1 MIKQEFPFVC
11 QALFLDYQAICQNQ
25 RGRTPDKVSGLR
37 YPKRLH
43 NPRPRLFTS
52 IALISVEL
60 IVTMNPFWNYCLE
73 KLGETLPAQQFST
86 WIRPLQLAADRD
98 NVTTELTIAAPNRF
112 ILKWVRDNYLNTFQE
127 LAERFYGEP
136 VTVNFSIGAAQAA
149 TDAVPTRS
157 TAPQNP
163 APTVSNLSTVPPAT
177 PAMTAPL
184 TEPAVVSSVGRKA
197 NGQGT
202 RLMPHFTFDELVV
215 GKANELARAACMNV
229 AESPGGAY
237 NPLFIYGGAGLGKT
251 HLIHAIGN
259 AVLARDPTKVVR
271 YVHAEDYYSDVVRA
285 YQQKAFDSF
294 KRSYRSIDLL
304 LLDDVQFLKGKD
316 RSQEEFFY
324 LFNALVEARK
334 QIVITC
340 DTYPKAIEGLEDRLI
355 TRLDWGLTV
364 QIEPPE
370 TEMRVAIL
378 KKKAESEGK
387 VLADEVAFFIAK
399 HLRSNVRELEGALT
413 RVLAFAQFH
422 GREITLETAKEALK
436 DIVGAYNRQ
445 ITVENIQK
453 MVADYYKLKVGDLY
467 SKKRSRMIA
476 RPRQVAMWLCKEVTP
491 HSYQMIGE
499 SFGGRDHTTV
509 LHAVRTIEDLRTK
522 DQQINHDIHVL
533 LQVLKG

>member
-1 MIKQEFPFVC
+1 
-11 QALFLDYQAICQNQ
+11 
-25 RGRTPDKVSGLR
+25 
-37 YPKRLH
+37 
-43 NPRPRLFTS
+43 
-52 IALISVEL
+52 
-60 IVTMNPFWNYCLE
+60 MNPFWNYCLE
-73 KLGETLPAQQFST
+73 KLGEELPAQQFST
-86 WIRPLQLAADRD
+86 WIRPLQLAADR
-98 NVTTELTIAAPNRF
+98 NSETNELTVSAPNRF
-112 ILKWVRDNYLNTFQE
+112 ILKWVRDNYLGTFQD
-127 LAERFYGEP
+127 LADSFYGQP
-136 VTVNFSIGAAQAA
+136 VTVNFTIGAAQAA
-149 TDAVPTRS
+149 ADSAPTRS
-157 TAPQNP
+157 A
-163 APTVSNLSTVPPAT
+163 
-177 PAMTAPL
+177 APL
-184 TEPAVVSSVGRKA
+184 NKPASENTPVAVNNPLPHTSPPPVAPVQAKPS
-197 NGQGT
+197 GQGT
-202 RLMPHFTFDELVV
+202 RLMTHFTFNELVV
-215 GKANELARAACMNV
+215 GKANELARAACMKV
-229 AESPGGAY
+229 AEAPGGAY

-259 AVLARDPTKVVR
+259 AVLAADPTKVVR

-294 KRSYRSIDLL
+294 KRTYRSIDLL

-378 KKKAESEGK
+378 KKKAETEGK

-509 LHAVRTIEDLRTK
+509 LHAVRTIEDMRTK

>member
-1 MIKQEFPFVC
+1 
-11 QALFLDYQAICQNQ
+11 
-25 RGRTPDKVSGLR
+25 
-37 YPKRLH
+37 
-43 NPRPRLFTS
+43 
-52 IALISVEL
+52 
-60 IVTMNPFWNYCLE
+60 MNPFWNYCLE
-73 KLGETLPAQQFST
+73 KLGEELPAQQFST
-86 WIRPLQLAADRD
+86 WIRPLQLASDR
-98 NVTTELTIAAPNRF
+98 NSETNELTVSAPNRF
-112 ILKWVRDNYLNTFQE
+112 ILKWVRDNYLGTFQD
-127 LAERFYGEP
+127 LADTFYGQP
-136 VTVNFSIGAAQAA
+136 VTVNFTIGAAQAA
-149 TDAVPTRS
+149 ADSAPTRS
-157 TAPQNP
+157 AAPINTPAAPNTP
-163 APTVSNLSTVPPAT
+163 APVNHQAPNKPA
-177 PAMTAPL
+177 PSVAP
-184 TEPAVVSSVGRKA
+184 TQAKA
-197 NGQGT
+197 SGQGT
-202 RLMPHFTFDELVV
+202 RLMTHFTFNELVV
-215 GKANELARAACMNV
+215 GKANELARAACMKV

-259 AVLARDPTKVVR
+259 AVLAADPTKVVR

-294 KRSYRSIDLL
+294 KRTYRSIDLL

-378 KKKAESEGK
+378 KKKAETEGK

-509 LHAVRTIEDLRTK
+509 LHAVRTIEDMRTK

>member
-1 MIKQEFPFVC
+1 
-11 QALFLDYQAICQNQ
+11 
-25 RGRTPDKVSGLR
+25 
-37 YPKRLH
+37 
-43 NPRPRLFTS
+43 
-52 IALISVEL
+52 
-60 IVTMNPFWNYCLE
+60 MNSFWNFCLE
-73 KLGETLPAQQFST
+73 RLAADLPAQQFST
-86 WIRPLQLAADRD
+86 WIRPLVLVAEKNALGE
-98 NVTTELTIAAPNRF
+98 VTVAAPNRF
-112 ILKWVRDNYLNTFQE
+112 ILKWVRDNYLGLFQQ
-127 LAERFYGEP
+127 LADGFYQEP
-136 VTVNFSIGAAQAA
+136 TTVVLTVNTTATPANLPVHNPSPTTQSDPPKSSESRVSASVFRSSDVRESAAQA
-149 TDAVPTRS
+149 T
-157 TAPQNP
+157 NP
-163 APTVSNLSTVPPAT
+163 KISGSL
-177 PAMTAPL
+177 
-184 TEPAVVSSVGRKA
+184 

-202 RLMPHFTFDELVV
+202 RLMPHFTFDSLVV
-215 GKANELARAACMNV
+215 GKANELARAACQNV
-229 AESPGGAY
+229 SQSPGGAY

-259 AVLARDPTKVVR
+259 AVLAADPTKVVR

-294 KRSYRSIDLL
+294 KRNYRSLDLL

-387 VLADEVAFFIAK
+387 PIADEVAFFIAK

-453 MVADYYKLKVGDLY
+453 MVADYYKLKVADLY
-467 SKKRSRMIA
+467 SKKRTRAIA
-476 RPRQVAMWLCKEVTP
+476 RPRQIAMWLCKEVTP

-509 LHAVRTIEDLRTK
+509 LHAVRMVEDLRSK

>member
-1 MIKQEFPFVC
+1 
-11 QALFLDYQAICQNQ
+11 
-25 RGRTPDKVSGLR
+25 
-37 YPKRLH
+37 
-43 NPRPRLFTS
+43 
-52 IALISVEL
+52 
-60 IVTMNPFWNYCLE
+60 MNPFWNFCLE
-73 KLGETLPAQQFST
+73 QLGANLPAQQFST
-86 WIRPLQLAADRD
+86 WIRPLQLNADK
-98 NVTTELTIAAPNRF
+98 NANGEITIAAPNRF
-112 ILKWVRDNYLNTFQE
+112 ILKWVRDNYLANFQQ
-127 LAERFYGEP
+127 LAEDFYQEP
-136 VTVNFSIGAAQAA
+136 VTVVLSVGAATASV
-149 TDAVPTRS
+149 DLPTRS
-157 TAPQNP
+157 A
-163 APTVSNLSTVPPAT
+163 
-177 PAMTAPL
+177 APL
-184 TEPAVVSSVGRKA
+184 SAVPASNQKSAEPAIEKGDVREAAAQTAVRKNTGSL

-202 RLMPHFTFDELVV
+202 RLMPHFTFDSLVV
-215 GKANELARAACMNV
+215 GKANELARAACLNV
-229 AESPGGAY
+229 AQSPGGAY

-259 AVLARDPTKVVR
+259 AVLANDPSKVVR

-294 KRSYRSIDLL
+294 KRNYRSLDLL

-324 LFNALVEARK
+324 LFNALVEAKK

-387 VLADEVAFFIAK
+387 PIADEVAFFIAK

-422 GREITLETAKEALK
+422 GREITLDTAKEALK

-453 MVADYYKLKVGDLY
+453 MVADYYKLKVADLY
-467 SKKRSRMIA
+467 SKKRSRVIA
-476 RPRQVAMWLCKEVTP
+476 RPRQIAMWLCKEVTP
-491 HSYQMIGE
+491 HSFQMIGE

-509 LHAVRTIEDLRTK
+509 LHAVRTVEDLRGK

>member
-1 MIKQEFPFVC
+1 
-11 QALFLDYQAICQNQ
+11 
-25 RGRTPDKVSGLR
+25 
-37 YPKRLH
+37 
-43 NPRPRLFTS
+43 
-52 IALISVEL
+52 
-60 IVTMNPFWNYCLE
+60 MNSFWNYCVE
-73 KLGETLPAQQFST
+73 QLGVELPAQQFST
-86 WIRPLQLAADRD
+86 WIRPLQLASDKNA
-98 NVTTELTIAAPNRF
+98 VGEVTIAAPNRF
-112 ILKWVRDNYLNTFQE
+112 ILKWVRDNYLNIFQR
-127 LAERFYGEP
+127 LADDFYKEP
-136 VTVNFSIGAAQAA
+136 VTVILTVGGAPVAASGSAQAPARSTPPASSMVGTTSTTAAPLFKTEDVRESAAQ
-149 TDAVPTRS
+149 
-157 TAPQNP
+157 TAN
-163 APTVSNLSTVPPAT
+163 
-177 PAMTAPL
+177 
-184 TEPAVVSSVGRKA
+184 RKNIGSL

-202 RLMPHFTFDELVV
+202 RLMPHFTFDSLVV
-215 GKANELARAACMNV
+215 GKANELARAACLNV
-229 AESPGGAY
+229 SQSPGGAY

-259 AVLARDPTKVVR
+259 AVLAADPTKIVR

-294 KRSYRSIDLL
+294 KRNYRSLDLL

-324 LFNALVEARK
+324 LFNALVEAKK

-387 VLADEVAFFIAK
+387 PIADEVAFFIAK

-453 MVADYYKLKVGDLY
+453 MVADYYKLKVADLY

-476 RPRQVAMWLCKEVTP
+476 RPRQIAMWLCKEVTP

-509 LHAVRTIEDLRTK
+509 LHAVRTIEDLRGK

>member
-1 MIKQEFPFVC
+1 MSHS
-11 QALFLDYQAICQNQ
+11 AATGSY
-25 RGRTPDKVSGLR
+25 R
-37 YPKRLH
+37 H
-43 NPRPRLFTS
+43 
-52 IALISVEL
+52 
-60 IVTMNPFWNYCLE
+60 MNPFWNYCLE
-73 KLGETLPAQQFST
+73 KLGEELPAQQFST

-98 NVTTELTIAAPNRF
+98 SETNELTVSAPNRF
-112 ILKWVRDNYLNTFQE
+112 ILKWVRDNYLGTFQD
-127 LAERFYGEP
+127 LADSFYGQP
-136 VTVNFSIGAAQAA
+136 VTVNFTIGAAQAA
-149 TDAVPTRS
+149 ADSAPTRS
-157 TAPQNP
+157 A
-163 APTVSNLSTVPPAT
+163 
-177 PAMTAPL
+177 APL
-184 TEPAVVSSVGRKA
+184 NKSASENSPVSVNNALPHTSPPPVVPVQTKPS
-197 NGQGT
+197 GQGT
-202 RLMPHFTFDELVV
+202 RLMTHFTFNELVV
-215 GKANELARAACMNV
+215 GKANELARAACMKV
-229 AESPGGAY
+229 AEAPGGAY

-259 AVLARDPTKVVR
+259 AVLAADPTKVVR

-294 KRSYRSIDLL
+294 KRTYRSIDLL

-378 KKKAESEGK
+378 KKKAETEGK

-509 LHAVRTIEDLRTK
+509 LHAVRTIEDMRTK

>member
-1 MIKQEFPFVC
+1 
-11 QALFLDYQAICQNQ
+11 
-25 RGRTPDKVSGLR
+25 
-37 YPKRLH
+37 
-43 NPRPRLFTS
+43 
-52 IALISVEL
+52 
-60 IVTMNPFWNYCLE
+60 MNPFWNYCLE

-86 WIRPLQLAADRD
+86 WIRPLVLSSDRND
-98 NVTTELTIAAPNRF
+98 VTTDLIISAPNRF
-112 ILKWVRDNYLNTFQE
+112 ILKWVRDNYLNTFQA
-127 LAERFYGEP
+127 LANEFYKEP
-136 VTVNFSIGAAQAA
+136 VTVNLIVGSTQAS
-149 TDAVPTRS
+149 TNSVPTRS
-157 TAPQNP
+157 NASQPAALTQTTIPIAAPIP
-163 APTVSNLSTVPPAT
+163 SSNSPVLPDT
-177 PAMTAPL
+177 PVIAH
-184 TEPAVVSSVGRKA
+184 SIRK

-259 AVLARDPTKVVR
+259 AVLSHDPTKVVR

-413 RVLAFAQFH
+413 RVLAYAQFH

-467 SKKRSRMIA
+467 SKKRSRIIA

-509 LHAVRTIEDLRTK
+509 LHAVRTIEDLRSK

>member
-1 MIKQEFPFVC
+1 
-11 QALFLDYQAICQNQ
+11 
-25 RGRTPDKVSGLR
+25 
-37 YPKRLH
+37 
-43 NPRPRLFTS
+43 
-52 IALISVEL
+52 
-60 IVTMNPFWNYCLE
+60 MNSFWNYCLE
-73 KLGETLPAQQFST
+73 KLGEELPAQQFST
-86 WIRPLQLAADRD
+86 WIRPLQLAADR
-98 NVTTELTIAAPNRF
+98 NSETNELTVAAPNRF

-127 LAERFYGEP
+127 LADTFYGQP
-136 VTVNFSIGAAQAA
+136 VTVNFTIGAAQAA
-149 TDAVPTRS
+149 ADGAPTRS
-157 TAPQNP
+157 AAPQNSAAPINTPTHVPNPATPREQSSPAP
-163 APTVSNLSTVPPAT
+163 APTMA
-177 PAMTAPL
+177 TAP
-184 TEPAVVSSVGRKA
+184 AKA
-197 NGQGT
+197 SGQGT
-202 RLMPHFTFDELVV
+202 RLMPHFTFSELVV

-229 AESPGGAY
+229 AETPGGAY

-259 AVLARDPTKVVR
+259 AVLAADPTKVVR

-294 KRSYRSIDLL
+294 KRTYRSIDLL

-467 SKKRSRMIA
+467 SKKRSRIIA

-509 LHAVRTIEDLRTK
+509 LHAVRTIEDLRIK

>member
-1 MIKQEFPFVC
+1 
-11 QALFLDYQAICQNQ
+11 
-25 RGRTPDKVSGLR
+25 
-37 YPKRLH
+37 
-43 NPRPRLFTS
+43 
-52 IALISVEL
+52 
-60 IVTMNPFWNYCLE
+60 MNPFWNFCIE
-73 KLGETLPAQQFST
+73 QLGAELPAQQFST
-86 WIRPLQLAADRD
+86 WIRPLQLVEGKNDRGE
-98 NVTTELTIAAPNRF
+98 VAIAAPNRF
-112 ILKWVRDNYLNTFQE
+112 ILKWVRDNYLGIFQR
-127 LAERFYGEP
+127 LAEEFYKEP
-136 VTVNFSIGAAQAA
+136 VSVILSVGAAVTAA
-149 TDAVPTRS
+149 DLPKRS
-157 TAPQNP
+157 APPVETQIAAKP
-163 APTVSNLSTVPPAT
+163 APTFKTEDVRESAAVQ
-177 PAMTAPL
+177 TA
-184 TEPAVVSSVGRKA
+184 ARKTA
-197 NGQGT
+197 GSLNGQGT
-202 RLMPHFTFDELVV
+202 RLMPHFTFDSLVV
-215 GKANELARAACMNV
+215 GKANELARAACLNV
-229 AESPGGAY
+229 AQSPGGAY

-259 AVLARDPTKVVR
+259 AVLAADPTKVVR

-294 KRSYRSIDLL
+294 KRNYRSLDLL

-370 TEMRVAIL
+370 TEMRVAII

-387 VLADEVAFFIAK
+387 PVADEVAFFIAK

-453 MVADYYKLKVGDLY
+453 MVADYYKLKVADLY
-467 SKKRSRMIA
+467 SKKRSRVIA
-476 RPRQVAMWLCKEVTP
+476 RPRQIAMWLCKEVTP

-509 LHAVRTIEDLRTK
+509 LHAVRTVEDLRNK

>member
-1 MIKQEFPFVC
+1 
-11 QALFLDYQAICQNQ
+11 
-25 RGRTPDKVSGLR
+25 
-37 YPKRLH
+37 
-43 NPRPRLFTS
+43 
-52 IALISVEL
+52 
-60 IVTMNPFWNYCLE
+60 MNPFWNFCLE
-73 KLGETLPAQQFST
+73 RLATELPAQQFST
-86 WIRPLQLAADRD
+86 WIRPLQAHGDKNASSE
-98 NVTTELTIAAPNRF
+98 VTIAAPNRF
-112 ILKWVRDNYLNTFQE
+112 ILKWVRDNYLGLFQS
-127 LAERFYGEP
+127 LANEFYNEP
-136 VTVNFSIGAAQAA
+136 VTVIFAVGAATAA
-149 TDAVPTRS
+149 GDLPTRS
-157 TAPQNP
+157 PLTAGSAQASTTLASTPP
-163 APTVSNLSTVPPAT
+163 STVHSPAKA
-177 PAMTAPL
+177 PAFKTEL
-184 TEPAVVSSVGRKA
+184 THESAAQTMPRKTQSRLNA
-197 NGQGT
+197 QGT
-202 RLMPHFTFDELVV
+202 RLMPHFTFDSLVV
-215 GKANELARAACMNV
+215 GKANELARAACLNV
-229 AESPGGAY
+229 SQSPGGAY

-259 AVLARDPTKVVR
+259 AVLAADPTKVVR

-294 KRSYRSIDLL
+294 KQNYRSLDLL

-387 VLADEVAFFIAK
+387 PISDEVAFFIAK

-453 MVADYYKLKVGDLY
+453 MVADYYKLKVADLY
-467 SKKRSRMIA
+467 SKKRSRAIA

-509 LHAVRTIEDLRTK
+509 LHAVRTVEDLRLK
-522 DQQINHDIHVL
+522 DQLINHDIHVL

>member
-1 MIKQEFPFVC
+1 
-11 QALFLDYQAICQNQ
+11 
-25 RGRTPDKVSGLR
+25 
-37 YPKRLH
+37 
-43 NPRPRLFTS
+43 
-52 IALISVEL
+52 
-60 IVTMNPFWNYCLE
+60 MNPFWNYCLE

-86 WIRPLQLAADRD
+86 WIRPLQLAADR
-98 NVTTELTIAAPNRF
+98 NTETNELTVSAPNRF
-112 ILKWVRDNYLNTFQE
+112 ILKWVRDNYLGTFQE
-127 LAERFYGEP
+127 LADTFYGGP
-136 VTVNFSIGAAQAA
+136 VTVNFTIGTAQAA
-149 TDAVPTRS
+149 ANSAPTRS
-157 TAPQNP
+157 AAPQ
-163 APTVSNLSTVPPAT
+163 TVGAQDSVSSPAT
-177 PAMTAPL
+177 AEKT
-184 TEPAVVSSVGRKA
+184 TTSSVASTAVAQRKA
-197 NGQGT
+197 SGQGT
-202 RLMPHFTFDELVV
+202 RLMTHFTFDELVV

-229 AESPGGAY
+229 AETPGGAY

-259 AVLARDPTKVVR
+259 AVLAADPTKVVR

-294 KRSYRSIDLL
+294 KRTYRSIDLL

-370 TEMRVAIL
+370 TELRVAIL

-509 LHAVRTIEDLRTK
+509 LHAVRTIEDMRSK

>member
-1 MIKQEFPFVC
+1 
-11 QALFLDYQAICQNQ
+11 
-25 RGRTPDKVSGLR
+25 
-37 YPKRLH
+37 
-43 NPRPRLFTS
+43 
-52 IALISVEL
+52 
-60 IVTMNPFWNYCLE
+60 MNPFWNYCLE
-73 KLGETLPAQQFST
+73 KLGETIPAQQFST
-86 WIRPLQLAADRD
+86 WIRPLQLAADQHAETGS
-98 NVTTELTIAAPNRF
+98 VTIAAPNRF
-112 ILKWVRDNYLNTFQE
+112 ILKWVRDNYLNSFQN
-127 LAERFYGEP
+127 LADAFYGEP
-136 VTVNFSIGAAQAA
+136 VTVNFTIGAAQTA
-149 TDAVPTRS
+149 TDSTPTRS
-157 TAPQNP
+157 AAPIAAEIPTSTTLLSNSDPVKVASAP
-163 APTVSNLSTVPPAT
+163 ALPNAQ
-177 PAMTAPL
+177 
-184 TEPAVVSSVGRKA
+184 RKPS
-197 NGQGT
+197 GQGT
-202 RLMPHFTFDELVV
+202 RLMTHFTFDELVV

-229 AESPGGAY
+229 AEAPGGAY

-259 AVLARDPTKVVR
+259 AVLANDPTKVVR

-294 KRSYRSIDLL
+294 KRNYRSLDLL

-378 KKKAESEGK
+378 KKKAETEGK
-387 VLADEVAFFIAK
+387 PIADEVAFFIAK

-422 GREITLETAKEALK
+422 GREITLETTKEALK

-467 SKKRSRMIA
+467 SKKRSRNIA

-509 LHAVRTIEDLRTK
+509 LHAVRTIEDLKNK
-522 DQQINHDIHVL
+522 DQQMNHDIHVL

>member
-1 MIKQEFPFVC
+1 
-11 QALFLDYQAICQNQ
+11 
-25 RGRTPDKVSGLR
+25 
-37 YPKRLH
+37 
-43 NPRPRLFTS
+43 
-52 IALISVEL
+52 
-60 IVTMNPFWNYCLE
+60 MNPFWNYCLE
-73 KLGETLPAQQFST
+73 KLGETIPAQQFST
-86 WIRPLQLAADRD
+86 WIRPLQLAADQHAETGS
-98 NVTTELTIAAPNRF
+98 VTIAAPNRF
-112 ILKWVRDNYLNTFQE
+112 ILKWVRDNYLNSFQN
-127 LAERFYGEP
+127 LADAFYGEP
-136 VTVNFSIGAAQAA
+136 VTVNFTIGAAQTA
-149 TDAVPTRS
+149 TDSTPTRS
-157 TAPQNP
+157 A
-163 APTVSNLSTVPPAT
+163 
-177 PAMTAPL
+177 APL
-184 TEPAVVSSVGRKA
+184 AAEVATSTTLLSNSDPVKVASAPALPNAQRKPS
-197 NGQGT
+197 GQGT
-202 RLMPHFTFDELVV
+202 RLMTHFTFDELVV

-229 AESPGGAY
+229 AEAPGGAY

-259 AVLARDPTKVVR
+259 AVLANDPTKVVR

-294 KRSYRSIDLL
+294 KRNYRSLDLL

-378 KKKAESEGK
+378 KKKAETEGK
-387 VLADEVAFFIAK
+387 PIADEVAFFIAK

-422 GREITLETAKEALK
+422 GREITLETTKEALK

-467 SKKRSRMIA
+467 SKKRSRNIA

-509 LHAVRTIEDLRTK
+509 LHAVRTIEDLKNK
-522 DQQINHDIHVL
+522 DQQMNHDIHVL

>member
-1 MIKQEFPFVC
+1 MNSFWKFC
-11 QALFLDYQAICQNQ
+11 LDQLAA
-25 RGRTPDKVSGLR
+25 D
-37 YPKRLH
+37 
-43 NPRPRLFTS
+43 
-52 IALISVEL
+52 
-60 IVTMNPFWNYCLE
+60 
-73 KLGETLPAQQFST
+73 LPAQQFST
-86 WIRPLQLAADRD
+86 WVRPLQLAQDR
-98 NVTTELTIAAPNRF
+98 NANAELTISAPNRF
-112 ILKWVRDNYLNTFQE
+112 ILKWVRDNYLTRLQL
-127 LAERFYGEP
+127 LADQFYQAP
-136 VTVNFSIGAAQAA
+136 TIVLLTVGTAQTSSDGMAHA
-149 TDAVPTRS
+149 SPAVPARATPPS
-157 TAPQNP
+157 LIP
-163 APTVSNLSTVPPAT
+163 VSAT
-177 PAMTAPL
+177 PAASYTAQGGADRAPISHEPVRKTTPPL
-184 TEPAVVSSVGRKA
+184 
-197 NGQGT
+197 NGLGT
-202 RLMPHFTFDELVV
+202 RLMPHFTFDSLVV
-215 GKANELARAACMNV
+215 GKANELARAACLNV
-229 AESPGGAY
+229 SQSPGGAY

-259 AVLARDPTKVVR
+259 AVLAADPTKVVR

-285 YQQKAFDSF
+285 YQQKAFDTF
-294 KRSYRSIDLL
+294 KRNYRSLDLL

-387 VLADEVAFFIAK
+387 PIADEVAFFIAK

-413 RVLAFAQFH
+413 RVLAYAQFH
-422 GREITLETAKEALK
+422 GKEITLETAKEALK

-453 MVADYYKLKVGDLY
+453 MVADYYKLKVADLY
-467 SKKRSRMIA
+467 SKKRTRAIA
-476 RPRQVAMWLCKEVTP
+476 RPRQIAMWLCKEVTP

-509 LHAVRTIEDLRTK
+509 LHAVRTVEELRNK

>member
-1 MIKQEFPFVC
+1 
-11 QALFLDYQAICQNQ
+11 
-25 RGRTPDKVSGLR
+25 
-37 YPKRLH
+37 
-43 NPRPRLFTS
+43 
-52 IALISVEL
+52 
-60 IVTMNPFWNYCLE
+60 
-73 KLGETLPAQQFST
+73 
-86 WIRPLQLAADRD
+86 
-98 NVTTELTIAAPNRF
+98 
-112 ILKWVRDNYLNTFQE
+112 
-127 LAERFYGEP
+127 
-136 VTVNFSIGAAQAA
+136 
-149 TDAVPTRS
+149 
-157 TAPQNP
+157 
-163 APTVSNLSTVPPAT
+163 
-177 PAMTAPL
+177 
-184 TEPAVVSSVGRKA
+184 
-197 NGQGT
+197 
-202 RLMPHFTFDELVV
+202 
-215 GKANELARAACMNV
+215 NELARAACMKV
-229 AESPGGAY
+229 SEAPGGAY

-259 AVLARDPTKVVR
+259 AVLAADPTKVVR

-294 KRSYRSIDLL
+294 KRTYRSIDLL

-378 KKKAESEGK
+378 KKKAETEGK

-509 LHAVRTIEDLRTK
+509 LHAVRTIEDMRTK

>member
-1 MIKQEFPFVC
+1 
-11 QALFLDYQAICQNQ
+11 
-25 RGRTPDKVSGLR
+25 
-37 YPKRLH
+37 
-43 NPRPRLFTS
+43 
-52 IALISVEL
+52 
-60 IVTMNPFWNYCLE
+60 MNPFWNFCIEQLAAD
-73 KLGETLPAQQFST
+73 LPAQQFST
-86 WIRPLQLAADRD
+86 WIRPLQSGGDINA
-98 NVTTELTIAAPNRF
+98 NGEVTICAPNRF
-112 ILKWVRDNYLNTFQE
+112 ILKWVRDNYLDRFQSF
-127 LAERFYGEP
+127 AEAFYKEP
-136 VTVNFSIGAAQAA
+136 VTIVLTVGASEAA
-149 TDAVPTRS
+149 VALPSRAAAGVR
-157 TAPQNP
+157 TAPISVPKP
-163 APTVSNLSTVPPAT
+163 ANTALRTEDIRESAARASGGPKSRAT
-177 PAMTAPL
+177 L
-184 TEPAVVSSVGRKA
+184 

-202 RLMPHFTFDELVV
+202 RLMPHFTFDSLVV
-215 GKANELARAACMNV
+215 GKANELARAACLNV
-229 AESPGGAY
+229 AQSPGGAY

-259 AVLARDPTKVVR
+259 AVLASDPTKVVR

-294 KRSYRSIDLL
+294 KRNYRSLDLL

-387 VLADEVAFFIAK
+387 PIADEVAFFIAK

-453 MVADYYKLKVGDLY
+453 MVADYYKLKVADLY
-467 SKKRSRMIA
+467 SKKRTRAIA
-476 RPRQVAMWLCKEVTP
+476 RPRQIAMWLCKEVTP

-509 LHAVRTIEDLRTK
+509 LHAVRTVEDLRTK

>member
-1 MIKQEFPFVC
+1 
-11 QALFLDYQAICQNQ
+11 
-25 RGRTPDKVSGLR
+25 
-37 YPKRLH
+37 
-43 NPRPRLFTS
+43 
-52 IALISVEL
+52 
-60 IVTMNPFWNYCLE
+60 MNPFWNYCLE
-73 KLGETLPAQQFST
+73 KLGEELPAQQFST
-86 WIRPLQLAADRD
+86 WIRPLQLAADR
-98 NVTTELTIAAPNRF
+98 NSETNELTVSAPNRF
-112 ILKWVRDNYLNTFQE
+112 ILKWVRDNYLGTFQE
-127 LAERFYGEP
+127 LADTFYGQP
-136 VTVNFSIGAAQAA
+136 VTVNFTIGAAQAA
-149 TDAVPTRS
+149 ADSAPTRS
-157 TAPQNP
+157 AAPLNKP
-163 APTVSNLSTVPPAT
+163 AAEHASAAINNHVSNTPPPPVAT
-177 PAMTAPL
+177 PQA
-184 TEPAVVSSVGRKA
+184 KA
-197 NGQGT
+197 SGQGT
-202 RLMPHFTFDELVV
+202 RLMTHFTFNELVV
-215 GKANELARAACMNV
+215 GKANELARAACMKV
-229 AESPGGAY
+229 AEAPGGAY

-259 AVLARDPTKVVR
+259 AVLAADPTKVVR

-294 KRSYRSIDLL
+294 KRTYRSIDLL

-378 KKKAESEGK
+378 KKKAETEGK

-509 LHAVRTIEDLRTK
+509 LHAVRTIEDMRSK
-522 DQQINHDIHVL
+522 DQQINHDLHVL

>member
-1 MIKQEFPFVC
+1 
-11 QALFLDYQAICQNQ
+11 
-25 RGRTPDKVSGLR
+25 
-37 YPKRLH
+37 
-43 NPRPRLFTS
+43 
-52 IALISVEL
+52 
-60 IVTMNPFWNYCLE
+60 MNPFWNYCLE
-73 KLGETLPAQQFST
+73 KLGEALPAQQFST
-86 WIRPLQLAADRD
+86 WIRPLVLSSERD
-98 NVTTELTIAAPNRF
+98 DVTTELVISAPNRF
-112 ILKWVRDNYLNTFQE
+112 ILKWVRDNYLTTLQE
-127 LAERFYGEP
+127 LANQFYSEP
-136 VTVNFSIGAAQAA
+136 VTVNLTVGSTQTA
-149 TDAVPTRS
+149 TNSVPTRS
-157 TAPQNP
+157 NASQPAALSQRTIPIAAPIP
-163 APTVSNLSTVPPAT
+163 ASNSPVLPDTHVI
-177 PAMTAPL
+177 AP
-184 TEPAVVSSVGRKA
+184 SIRK

-215 GKANELARAACMNV
+215 GKANELARAACMKV
-229 AESPGGAY
+229 AETPGGAY

-259 AVLARDPTKVVR
+259 AVLAADPTKVVR

-294 KRSYRSIDLL
+294 KRTYRSIDLL

-387 VLADEVAFFIAK
+387 ILADEVAFFIAK

-413 RVLAFAQFH
+413 RVLAYAQFH
-422 GREITLETAKEALK
+422 GRDITLETAKEALK

-509 LHAVRTIEDLRTK
+509 LHAVRTIEDLRSK

>member
-1 MIKQEFPFVC
+1 
-11 QALFLDYQAICQNQ
+11 
-25 RGRTPDKVSGLR
+25 
-37 YPKRLH
+37 
-43 NPRPRLFTS
+43 
-52 IALISVEL
+52 
-60 IVTMNPFWNYCLE
+60 MNPFWNFCLE
-73 KLGETLPAQQFST
+73 QLGANLPAQQFST
-86 WIRPLQLAADRD
+86 WIRPLQLNSDKNA
-98 NVTTELTIAAPNRF
+98 NGEITIAAPNRF
-112 ILKWVRDNYLNTFQE
+112 ILKWVRDNYLANFQQ
-127 LAERFYGEP
+127 LADDFYQEP
-136 VTVNFSIGAAQAA
+136 VTVVLSVGAAVGTSDLPPRTAA
-149 TDAVPTRS
+149 PSSPV
-157 TAPQNP
+157 TASSQ
-163 APTVSNLSTVPPAT
+163 NLSESAT
-177 PAMTAPL
+177 QKGDVREVAAQ
-184 TEPAVVSSVGRKA
+184 SGIRKSTGSL

-202 RLMPHFTFDELVV
+202 RLMQHFTFDSLVV
-215 GKANELARAACMNV
+215 GKANELARAACLNV
-229 AESPGGAY
+229 AQSPGGAY

-259 AVLARDPTKVVR
+259 AVLANDPSKVVR

-294 KRSYRSIDLL
+294 KRNYRSLDLL

-324 LFNALVEARK
+324 LFNALVEAKK

-387 VLADEVAFFIAK
+387 PIADEVAFFIAK

-422 GREITLETAKEALK
+422 GREITLDTAKEALK

-453 MVADYYKLKVGDLY
+453 MVADYYKLKVADLY
-467 SKKRSRMIA
+467 SKKRSRVIA
-476 RPRQVAMWLCKEVTP
+476 RPRQIAMWLCKEVTP
-491 HSYQMIGE
+491 HSFQMIGE

-509 LHAVRTIEDLRTK
+509 LHAVRTVEDLRGK

>member
-1 MIKQEFPFVC
+1 
-11 QALFLDYQAICQNQ
+11 
-25 RGRTPDKVSGLR
+25 
-37 YPKRLH
+37 
-43 NPRPRLFTS
+43 
-52 IALISVEL
+52 
-60 IVTMNPFWNYCLE
+60 MNPLWNFFIE
-73 KLGETLPAQQFST
+73 QLGTELPAQQFST
-86 WIRPLQLAADRD
+86 WIRPLQLVADK
-98 NVTTELTIAAPNRF
+98 NTQGEIIIAAPNRF
-112 ILKWVRDNYLNTFQE
+112 ILKWVRDNYLGSFQH
-127 LAERFYGEP
+127 LAEQFYNEP
-136 VTVNFSIGAAQAA
+136 VKVMLTVGAASAA
-149 TDAVPTRS
+149 ADLPTRS
-157 TAPQNP
+157 TPPVQTRNDRPEIP
-163 APTVSNLSTVPPAT
+163 AASSDQSTKPAFKSADLRESTALSTGPKN
-177 PAMTAPL
+177 
-184 TEPAVVSSVGRKA
+184 VGSL

-202 RLMPHFTFDELVV
+202 RLMPHFSFDSLVV
-215 GKANELARAACMNV
+215 GKANELARAACLNV
-229 AESPGGAY
+229 SQSPGGAY

-259 AVLARDPTKVVR
+259 AVLATDPSKVVR

-294 KRSYRSIDLL
+294 KRNYRSLDLL

-387 VLADEVAFFIAK
+387 PIADEVAFFIAK

-413 RVLAFAQFH
+413 RVLAFSQFH

-453 MVADYYKLKVGDLY
+453 MVADYYKLKVADLY
-467 SKKRSRMIA
+467 SKKRSRIIA
-476 RPRQVAMWLCKEVTP
+476 RPRQIAMWLCKEVTP

-509 LHAVRTIEDLRTK
+509 LHAVRTVEDLRGK

>member
-1 MIKQEFPFVC
+1 
-11 QALFLDYQAICQNQ
+11 
-25 RGRTPDKVSGLR
+25 
-37 YPKRLH
+37 
-43 NPRPRLFTS
+43 
-52 IALISVEL
+52 
-60 IVTMNPFWNYCLE
+60 MNSFWNYCIDQLSAD
-73 KLGETLPAQQFST
+73 LPAQQFST
-86 WIRPLQLAADRD
+86 WIRPLQLAADK
-98 NVTTELTIAAPNRF
+98 NVHGEVIIAAPNRF
-112 ILKWVRDNYLNTFQE
+112 IQKWVRDNYLTVFQD
-127 LAERFYGEP
+127 LADRFYQEP
-136 VTVNFSIGAAQAA
+136 VTVVLSVGAASAA
-149 TDAVPTRS
+149 ADLPTRS
-157 TAPQNP
+157 AAP
-163 APTVSNLSTVPPAT
+163 VT
-177 PAMTAPL
+177 PAAAVASKTSGSSFKTDDVRETA
-184 TEPAVVSSVGRKA
+184 AQSGIRKSTDRL
-197 NGQGT
+197 NVQGT
-202 RLMPHFTFDELVV
+202 RLMPHFTFDSLVV
-215 GKANELARAACMNV
+215 GKANELARAACLNV
-229 AESPGGAY
+229 AQSPGGAY

-259 AVLARDPTKVVR
+259 AVLAADPTKVVR

-294 KRSYRSIDLL
+294 KRNYRSLDLL

-387 VLADEVAFFIAK
+387 PIADEVAFFIAK

-453 MVADYYKLKVGDLY
+453 MVADYYKLKVADLY
-467 SKKRSRMIA
+467 SKKRTRMIA
-476 RPRQVAMWLCKEVTP
+476 RPRQIAMWLCKEVTP

-509 LHAVRTIEDLRTK
+509 LHAVRTVEDLRSK
-522 DQQINHDIHVL
+522 DQQVNHDIHVL

>member
-1 MIKQEFPFVC
+1 
-11 QALFLDYQAICQNQ
+11 
-25 RGRTPDKVSGLR
+25 
-37 YPKRLH
+37 
-43 NPRPRLFTS
+43 
-52 IALISVEL
+52 
-60 IVTMNPFWNYCLE
+60 MNPFWNFCLE
-73 KLGETLPAQQFST
+73 RLATELPAQQFST
-86 WIRPLQLAADRD
+86 WIRPLQTAGDK
-98 NVTTELTIAAPNRF
+98 NTNNEVTIAAPNRF
-112 ILKWVRDNYLNTFQE
+112 ILKWVRDNYLNSFQR
-127 LAERFYGEP
+127 LADEFYQEP
-136 VTVNFSIGAAQAA
+136 ITVVFSVGAASAA
-149 TDAVPTRS
+149 TDLPTRNPLTTHPIQVPATAPETSLNPAQKPVTKSNDLRES
-157 TAPQNP
+157 TAQ
-163 APTVSNLSTVPPAT
+163 AT
-177 PAMTAPL
+177 P
-184 TEPAVVSSVGRKA
+184 RKTTGSL

-202 RLMPHFTFDELVV
+202 RLMPHFTFDSLVV
-215 GKANELARAACMNV
+215 GKANELARAACLNV
-229 AESPGGAY
+229 SQSPGGAY

-259 AVLARDPTKVVR
+259 AVLAADPTKVVR

-294 KRSYRSIDLL
+294 KRNYRSLDLL

-387 VLADEVAFFIAK
+387 PISDEVAFFIAK

-453 MVADYYKLKVGDLY
+453 MVADYYKLKVADLY
-467 SKKRSRMIA
+467 SKKRSRAIA
-476 RPRQVAMWLCKEVTP
+476 RPRQIAMWLCKEVTP
-491 HSYQMIGE
+491 HSYQLIGE

-509 LHAVRTIEDLRTK
+509 LHAVRTVEDLRSK

>member
-1 MIKQEFPFVC
+1 
-11 QALFLDYQAICQNQ
+11 
-25 RGRTPDKVSGLR
+25 
-37 YPKRLH
+37 
-43 NPRPRLFTS
+43 
-52 IALISVEL
+52 
-60 IVTMNPFWNYCLE
+60 MNPFWNYCLE
-73 KLGETLPAQQFST
+73 KLGETIPAQQFST
-86 WIRPLQLAADRD
+86 WIRPLQLAADQHAETGS
-98 NVTTELTIAAPNRF
+98 VTIAAPNRF
-112 ILKWVRDNYLNTFQE
+112 ILKWVRDNYLNSFQN
-127 LAERFYGEP
+127 LADAFYGEP
-136 VTVNFSIGAAQAA
+136 VTVNFTIGAAQTA
-149 TDAVPTRS
+149 TDSTPTRS
-157 TAPQNP
+157 AAPIAAEVATSTTLLSNSDPVKVASAP
-163 APTVSNLSTVPPAT
+163 ALPNAQ
-177 PAMTAPL
+177 
-184 TEPAVVSSVGRKA
+184 RKPS
-197 NGQGT
+197 GQGT
-202 RLMPHFTFDELVV
+202 RLMTHFTFDELVV

-229 AESPGGAY
+229 AEAPGGAY

-259 AVLARDPTKVVR
+259 AVLANDPTKVVR

-294 KRSYRSIDLL
+294 KRNYRSLDLL

-378 KKKAESEGK
+378 KKKAETEGK
-387 VLADEVAFFIAK
+387 PIADEVAFFIAK

-422 GREITLETAKEALK
+422 GREITLETTKEALK

-467 SKKRSRMIA
+467 SKKRSRNIA

-509 LHAVRTIEDLRTK
+509 LHAVRTIEDLKNK
-522 DQQINHDIHVL
+522 DQQMNHDIHVL

>member
-1 MIKQEFPFVC
+1 MSSP
-11 QALFLDYQAICQNQ
+11 ATNGSY
-25 RGRTPDKVSGLR
+25 R
-37 YPKRLH
+37 H
-43 NPRPRLFTS
+43 
-52 IALISVEL
+52 
-60 IVTMNPFWNYCLE
+60 MNPFWNYCLE
-73 KLGETLPAQQFST
+73 KLGEELPAQQFST
-86 WIRPLQLAADRD
+86 WIRPLQLAADR
-98 NVTTELTIAAPNRF
+98 NSETNELTVAAPNRF
-112 ILKWVRDNYLNTFQE
+112 ILKWVRDNYLATFQD
-127 LAERFYGEP
+127 LADTFYGQP
-136 VTVNFSIGAAQAA
+136 ITVNFTIGAAEAAADRAPTRTAAPNNTPRAA
-149 TDAVPTRS
+149 TAAPDPTRS
-157 TAPQNP
+157 
-163 APTVSNLSTVPPAT
+163 AT
-177 PAMTAPL
+177 PPPVAAAAAQP
-184 TEPAVVSSVGRKA
+184 KA
-197 NGQGT
+197 AGQGT
-202 RLMPHFTFDELVV
+202 RLMPHFTFSELVV

-229 AESPGGAY
+229 AETPGGAY

-259 AVLARDPTKVVR
+259 AVLAADPTKVVR

-294 KRSYRSIDLL
+294 KRTYRSIDLL

-467 SKKRSRMIA
+467 SKKRSRIIA

-509 LHAVRTIEDLRTK
+509 LHAVRTIEDLRSK

>member
-1 MIKQEFPFVC
+1 
-11 QALFLDYQAICQNQ
+11 
-25 RGRTPDKVSGLR
+25 
-37 YPKRLH
+37 
-43 NPRPRLFTS
+43 
-52 IALISVEL
+52 
-60 IVTMNPFWNYCLE
+60 MNPFWNYCLE
-73 KLGETLPAQQFST
+73 KLGEELPTQQFST
-86 WIRPLQLAADRD
+86 WIRPLQLAADR
-98 NVTTELTIAAPNRF
+98 NSETNELTVSAPNRF
-112 ILKWVRDNYLNTFQE
+112 ILKWVRDNYLGTFQD
-127 LAERFYGEP
+127 LADSFYGQP
-136 VTVNFSIGAAQAA
+136 VTVNFTIEAAQAA
-149 TDAVPTRS
+149 ADTAPTRS
-157 TAPQNP
+157 AAPLNKPVAENTPAAVNDALPHTAPP
-163 APTVSNLSTVPPAT
+163 PVVPIQAKP
-177 PAMTAPL
+177 
-184 TEPAVVSSVGRKA
+184 S
-197 NGQGT
+197 GQGT
-202 RLMPHFTFDELVV
+202 RLMTHFTFNELVV
-215 GKANELARAACMNV
+215 GKANELARAACMKV
-229 AESPGGAY
+229 AEAPGGAY

-259 AVLARDPTKVVR
+259 AVLAADPTKVVR

-294 KRSYRSIDLL
+294 KRTYRSIDLL

-378 KKKAESEGK
+378 KKKAETEGK

-509 LHAVRTIEDLRTK
+509 LHAVRTIEDMRSK

>member
-1 MIKQEFPFVC
+1 
-11 QALFLDYQAICQNQ
+11 
-25 RGRTPDKVSGLR
+25 
-37 YPKRLH
+37 
-43 NPRPRLFTS
+43 
-52 IALISVEL
+52 
-60 IVTMNPFWNYCLE
+60 MNPFWNYCVDQ
-73 KLGETLPAQQFST
+73 LGSELPAQQFST
-86 WIRPLQLAADRD
+86 WIRPLQLAADK
-98 NVTTELTIAAPNRF
+98 NELGEVIVLAPNRF
-112 ILKWVRDNYLNTFQE
+112 ILKWVRDNYLNTFQR
-127 LAERFYGEP
+127 LAEDFYKEP
-136 VTVNFSIGAAQAA
+136 VTVILSVGAIAAA
-149 TDAVPTRS
+149 TDATTQVPTRS
-157 TAPQNP
+157 T
-163 APTVSNLSTVPPAT
+163 PPAST
-177 PAMTAPL
+177 LVGQRTGTAASADMA
-184 TEPAVVSSVGRKA
+184 AVPTFKTADVRESAAQAGIRKNTGSL

-202 RLMPHFTFDELVV
+202 RLMPHFTFDSLVV
-215 GKANELARAACMNV
+215 GKANELARAACLNV
-229 AESPGGAY
+229 SQSPGGAY
-237 NPLFIYGGAGLGKT
+237 NPLFIYGGAGLGKK
-251 HLIHAIGN
+251 HFIHAIGN
-259 AVLARDPTKVVR
+259 EILAADPTKVVR

-294 KRSYRSIDLL
+294 KRNYRSLDLL

-324 LFNALVEARK
+324 LFNALVEAKK

-378 KKKAESEGK
+378 KKKADSEGK
-387 VLADEVAFFIAK
+387 PIADEVAFFIAK

-453 MVADYYKLKVGDLY
+453 MVADYYKLKVADLY

-476 RPRQVAMWLCKEVTP
+476 RPRQIAMWLCKEVTP

-509 LHAVRTIEDLRTK
+509 LHAVRTIEDLRGK

>member
-1 MIKQEFPFVC
+1 
-11 QALFLDYQAICQNQ
+11 
-25 RGRTPDKVSGLR
+25 
-37 YPKRLH
+37 
-43 NPRPRLFTS
+43 
-52 IALISVEL
+52 
-60 IVTMNPFWNYCLE
+60 MNPFWNYCLE
-73 KLGETLPAQQFST
+73 KLGEELPAQQFST
-86 WIRPLQLAADRD
+86 WIRPLQLASDR
-98 NVTTELTIAAPNRF
+98 TTESNEVTVSAPNRF
-112 ILKWVRDNYLNTFQE
+112 ILKWVRDNYLGTFQD
-127 LAERFYGEP
+127 LADTFYGQP
-136 VTVNFSIGAAQAA
+136 VAVNFTIGSAQAA
-149 TDAVPTRS
+149 ADSAPTRS
-157 TAPQNP
+157 AVPSNKP
-163 APTVSNLSTVPPAT
+163 ATSDTPATVPNPVT
-177 PAMTAPL
+177 HAPPPL
-184 TEPAVVSSVGRKA
+184 LSA
-197 NGQGT
+197 NQTKPSGQGT
-202 RLMPHFTFDELVV
+202 RLMTHFTFNELVV
-215 GKANELARAACMNV
+215 GKANELARAACMKV
-229 AESPGGAY
+229 AEAPGGAY

-259 AVLARDPTKVVR
+259 AVLAADPTKVVR

-294 KRSYRSIDLL
+294 KRNYRSIDLL

-378 KKKAESEGK
+378 KKKAETEGK

-467 SKKRSRMIA
+467 SKKRSRIIA

-509 LHAVRTIEDLRTK
+509 LHAVRTIEDMRSK

>member
-1 MIKQEFPFVC
+1 
-11 QALFLDYQAICQNQ
+11 
-25 RGRTPDKVSGLR
+25 
-37 YPKRLH
+37 
-43 NPRPRLFTS
+43 
-52 IALISVEL
+52 
-60 IVTMNPFWNYCLE
+60 MNPFWNFCLE
-73 KLGETLPAQQFST
+73 RLAADLPAQQFST
-86 WIRPLQLAADRD
+86 WIRPLALIAEK
-98 NVTTELTIAAPNRF
+98 NSLGEITIAAPNRF
-112 ILKWVRDNYLNTFQE
+112 ILKWVRDNYLGLFQQ
-127 LAERFYGEP
+127 LAEGFYQEP
-136 VTVNFSIGAAQAA
+136 VTVVLTVNATAAPADLPVRNPSPTTQSHTPNPAESRVTASVFKSSDVRESAAQA
-149 TDAVPTRS
+149 
-157 TAPQNP
+157 
-163 APTVSNLSTVPPAT
+163 SNHK
-177 PAMTAPL
+177 M
-184 TEPAVVSSVGRKA
+184 VGSL

-202 RLMPHFTFDELVV
+202 RLMPHFTFDSLVV
-215 GKANELARAACMNV
+215 GKANELARAACQNV
-229 AESPGGAY
+229 SQSPGGAY

-259 AVLARDPTKVVR
+259 AVLAADPTKVVR

-294 KRSYRSIDLL
+294 KRNYRSLDLL

-378 KKKAESEGK
+378 KKMAESEGK
-387 VLADEVAFFIAK
+387 PIADEVAFFIAK

-453 MVADYYKLKVGDLY
+453 MVADYYKLKVADLY
-467 SKKRSRMIA
+467 SKKRTRAIA
-476 RPRQVAMWLCKEVTP
+476 RPRQIAMWLCKEVTP

-509 LHAVRTIEDLRTK
+509 LHAVRMIEDLRGK

>member
-1 MIKQEFPFVC
+1 
-11 QALFLDYQAICQNQ
+11 
-25 RGRTPDKVSGLR
+25 
-37 YPKRLH
+37 
-43 NPRPRLFTS
+43 
-52 IALISVEL
+52 
-60 IVTMNPFWNYCLE
+60 MNPFWNYCLE

-86 WIRPLQLAADRD
+86 WIRPLQLAVDR
-98 NVTTELTIAAPNRF
+98 NAETNELTVSAPNRF
-112 ILKWVRDNYLNTFQE
+112 ILKWVRDNYLGTFQN
-127 LAERFYGEP
+127 LADSFYGQP
-136 VTVNFSIGAAQAA
+136 VTVNFTIGAAQAA
-149 TDAVPTRS
+149 ADSAPTRS
-157 TAPQNP
+157 SAPQNTAV
-163 APTVSNLSTVPPAT
+163 APESVTSTNFRATNAQPPSTPTLQTKVS
-177 PAMTAPL
+177 
-184 TEPAVVSSVGRKA
+184 
-197 NGQGT
+197 GQGS
-202 RLMPHFTFDELVV
+202 RLMTHFTFNELVV

-229 AESPGGAY
+229 AETPGGAY

-259 AVLARDPTKVVR
+259 AVLAADPTKVVR

-285 YQQKAFDSF
+285 YQQKAFDTF
-294 KRSYRSIDLL
+294 KRTYRSIDLL

-378 KKKAESEGK
+378 KKKAETEGK

-509 LHAVRTIEDLRTK
+509 LHAVRTIEDMRAK

>member
-1 MIKQEFPFVC
+1 
-11 QALFLDYQAICQNQ
+11 
-25 RGRTPDKVSGLR
+25 
-37 YPKRLH
+37 
-43 NPRPRLFTS
+43 
-52 IALISVEL
+52 
-60 IVTMNPFWNYCLE
+60 MNPLWNYCIEQLAAE
-73 KLGETLPAQQFST
+73 LPAQQFST
-86 WIRPLQLAADRD
+86 WIRPLQLIADKNAAGE
-98 NVTTELTIAAPNRF
+98 VIIGVPNRF
-112 ILKWVRDNYLNTFQE
+112 ILKWVRDNYLSRFQG
-127 LAERFYGEP
+127 LAEDFYKEP
-136 VTVNFSIGAAQAA
+136 VTVVLSIGAASAA
-149 TDAVPTRS
+149 ADAPTRS
-157 TAPQNP
+157 TPPVNP
-163 APTVSNLSTVPPAT
+163 AAISQQEPSATQKNSVPGSATVFKTADIRESAT
-177 PAMTAPL
+177 QTPSRNQGSL
-184 TEPAVVSSVGRKA
+184 

-202 RLMPHFTFDELVV
+202 RLMPHFTFDSLVV
-215 GKANELARAACMNV
+215 GKANELARAACLNV
-229 AESPGGAY
+229 SQSPGGAY

-259 AVLARDPTKVVR
+259 AVLANDPTKVVR

-294 KRSYRSIDLL
+294 KRNYRSLDLL

-324 LFNALVEARK
+324 LFNALVEAKK

-387 VLADEVAFFIAK
+387 PIADEVAFFIAK

-453 MVADYYKLKVGDLY
+453 MVADYYKLKVADLY
-467 SKKRSRMIA
+467 SKKRNRIIA
-476 RPRQVAMWLCKEVTP
+476 RPRQIAMWLCKEVTP

-509 LHAVRTIEDLRTK
+509 LHAVRTVEDLRNK

>member
-1 MIKQEFPFVC
+1 
-11 QALFLDYQAICQNQ
+11 
-25 RGRTPDKVSGLR
+25 
-37 YPKRLH
+37 
-43 NPRPRLFTS
+43 
-52 IALISVEL
+52 
-60 IVTMNPFWNYCLE
+60 MNPFWNYCLE
-73 KLGETLPAQQFST
+73 QLASELPAQQFST
-86 WIRPLQLAADRD
+86 WIRPLQAVGDKNAS
-98 NVTTELTIAAPNRF
+98 NEVTIAAPNRF
-112 ILKWVRDNYLNTFQE
+112 ILKWVRDNYLSIFQRLADTFYQ
-127 LAERFYGEP
+127 EP
-136 VTVNFSIGAAQAA
+136 VTVIFTVGAASAAADLPTRASAASTNLAQPRVQHQASPTATTHSSAHPPTFKSEDVGEPAAQA
-149 TDAVPTRS
+149 
-157 TAPQNP
+157 
-163 APTVSNLSTVPPAT
+163 T
-177 PAMTAPL
+177 P
-184 TEPAVVSSVGRKA
+184 RKVNGSL

-202 RLMPHFTFDELVV
+202 RLMPHFTFDSLVV
-215 GKANELARAACMNV
+215 GKANELARAACLNV
-229 AESPGGAY
+229 SQSPGGAY

-259 AVLARDPTKVVR
+259 AVLAADPTKVVR

-294 KRSYRSIDLL
+294 KRNYRSLDLL

-387 VLADEVAFFIAK
+387 PISDEVAFFIAK

-453 MVADYYKLKVGDLY
+453 MVADYYKLKVADLY
-467 SKKRSRMIA
+467 SKKRSRIIA
-476 RPRQVAMWLCKEVTP
+476 RPRQIAMWLCKEVTP

-509 LHAVRTIEDLRTK
+509 LHAVRTVEDLRSK

>member
-1 MIKQEFPFVC
+1 
-11 QALFLDYQAICQNQ
+11 
-25 RGRTPDKVSGLR
+25 
-37 YPKRLH
+37 
-43 NPRPRLFTS
+43 
-52 IALISVEL
+52 
-60 IVTMNPFWNYCLE
+60 MNLFWNYCVE
-73 KLGETLPAQQFST
+73 QLGAELPAQQFST
-86 WIRPLQLAADRD
+86 WIRPLQLASDK
-98 NVTTELTIAAPNRF
+98 NEVGEVTIAAPNRF
-112 ILKWVRDNYLNTFQE
+112 ILKWVRDNYLNIFQR
-127 LAERFYGEP
+127 LAEDFYKEP
-136 VTVNFSIGAAQAA
+136 VTVILSVGAASAAAAGSTSAAQAPA
-149 TDAVPTRS
+149 RS
-157 TAPQNP
+157 T
-163 APTVSNLSTVPPAT
+163 PPAN
-177 PAMTAPL
+177 MM
-184 TEPAVVSSVGRKA
+184 VSSQTGANSSAAAPVFKTEDVRESAAQTTNRKNA
-197 NGQGT
+197 GSLNGQGT
-202 RLMPHFTFDELVV
+202 RLMPHFTFDSLVV
-215 GKANELARAACMNV
+215 GKANELARAACLNV
-229 AESPGGAY
+229 SQSPGGAY

-259 AVLARDPTKVVR
+259 AVLAADPTKVVR

-294 KRSYRSIDLL
+294 KRNYRSLDLL

-324 LFNALVEARK
+324 LFNALVEAKK

-387 VLADEVAFFIAK
+387 PIADEVAFFIAK

-453 MVADYYKLKVGDLY
+453 MVADYYKLKVADLY

-476 RPRQVAMWLCKEVTP
+476 RPRQIAMWLCKEVTP

-509 LHAVRTIEDLRTK
+509 LHAVRTIEDLRGK

>member
-1 MIKQEFPFVC
+1 
-11 QALFLDYQAICQNQ
+11 
-25 RGRTPDKVSGLR
+25 
-37 YPKRLH
+37 
-43 NPRPRLFTS
+43 
-52 IALISVEL
+52 
-60 IVTMNPFWNYCLE
+60 MNPFWNYCLE
-73 KLGETLPAQQFST
+73 KLGEELPAQQFST
-86 WIRPLQLAADRD
+86 WIRPLQLVTDR
-98 NVTTELTIAAPNRF
+98 NSETNELTVSAPNRF
-112 ILKWVRDNYLNTFQE
+112 ILKWVRDNYLGTFQD
-127 LAERFYGEP
+127 LADSFYGQP
-136 VTVNFSIGAAQAA
+136 VTVNFTIGAAQAA
-149 TDAVPTRS
+149 ADSAPTRS
-157 TAPQNP
+157 A
-163 APTVSNLSTVPPAT
+163 
-177 PAMTAPL
+177 APL
-184 TEPAVVSSVGRKA
+184 NKPASENTPVAVNNPLPHTSPPPVAPVQAKPS
-197 NGQGT
+197 GQGT
-202 RLMPHFTFDELVV
+202 RLITHFTFNELVV
-215 GKANELARAACMNV
+215 GKANELARAACMKV
-229 AESPGGAY
+229 AEAPGGAY
-237 NPLFIYGGAGLGKT
+237 NPLFIYSGAGLGKT

-259 AVLARDPTKVVR
+259 AVLAADPTKVVR
-271 YVHAEDYYSDVVRA
+271 YVHAENYYSDVVRA

-294 KRSYRSIDLL
+294 KRTYRSIDLL

-378 KKKAESEGK
+378 KKKAETEGK
-387 VLADEVAFFIAK
+387 VLTDEVAFFIAK

-453 MVADYYKLKVGDLY
+453 MVADYYKLTVGDLY
-467 SKKRSRMIA
+467 SKKRNRMIA

-509 LHAVRTIEDLRTK
+509 LHAVRTIEDMRTK